1 MNGDS
6 PAQPQKPAPPP
17 ASAPKEA
24 VGSALGDSPGDSPRV
39 IKLVMPEGGAVSVA
53 RSLRDAVVRG
63 DYARNERIPP
73 ERELAR
79 AFGVSRNTV
88 RQALQQLEKEH
99 LIIRR
104 TGSGTYVNIKADT
117 DPRAL
122 MTEVSESTSPLE
134 LFDVR
139 MTVEP
144 QLVQMAILNASS
156 RDIDEIERCLVRMEN
171 AGADRRDFSAAD
183 EAFHMS
189 IAQATQNPLFIWLY
203 SAVNDVRGHA
213 LWMKMRDAVLS
224 PKEIAAYNAE
234 HRKLWEA
241 IAERNADAGKALMRR
256 HLDHVRRNLTG
267 AGAEG

>member
-1 MNGDS
+1 MDS
-6 PAQPQKPAPPP
+6 TSSARPQRPAPP
-17 ASAPKEA
+17 AANAPE
-24 VGSALGDSPGDSPRV
+24 DEPRV
-39 IKLVMPEGGAVSVA
+39 IQLVMPEGGAVSVA
-53 RSLRDAVVRG
+53 RSLRDAVMRG

-73 ERELAR
+73 ERELAQ
-79 AFGVSRNTV
+79 AFGVSRNTI
-88 RQALQQLEKEH
+88 RQALQQLEDER

-144 QLVQMAILNASS
+144 QLVQTAILNASS
-156 RDIDEIERCLVRMEN
+156 RDINEIERCLIRIEN
-171 AGADRRDFSAAD
+171 AGTDRRAFSAAD

-189 IAQATQNPLFIWLY
+189 IARATQNPLFVWLY

-213 LWMKMRDAVLS
+213 LWTKMRDAVLS

-234 HRKLWEA
+234 HRELWEA
-241 IAERNADAGKALMRR
+241 ITRRNADAGQAIMRR
-256 HLDHVRRNLTG
+256 HLDHVRRNLAG
-267 AGAEG
+267 AGGAGGGVNR